1 MIHPVLIQD
10 RFIGPGYPC
19 FIIAE
24 AGVNHNGNMDI
35 AHQLIDAAVK
45 IGADAVKFQ
54 SFVTNELIT
63 KNTPKAKY
71 QVNTTGR
78 DDGQYGMLKLL
89 ELTPKQQEELR
100 DHCDKAG
107 IIYLCTP
114 YERTSVDILDRL
126 NIVAY
131 KVASTDTTNIPLLR
145 YIASKNRP
153 VLLSTGMSSLCEVE
167 LAVNTLKEGGLE
179 NKIILLQCTAEYPS
193 PLHEVNLRVIQ
204 TMEHAFHCPV
214 GFSDHTPSI
223 GASPWATVLGACV
236 VEKHF
241 TLDRKTPGPDHQ
253 ASLEPDEFLSLIQ
266 TIRDVELAL
275 GDGIKQPMPSELSNK
290 KLMQKSLV
298 ITRDI
303 KKGEIIK
310 LDDLT
315 CKRPAT
321 GLPPFWI
328 DKIIGKLTSRDLCEG
343 TIVELSH
350 IIW

>member
-1 MIHPVLIQD
+1 M
-10 RFIGPGYPC
+10 IGPGYPC

-45 IGADAVKFQ
+45 IRADAIKFQ

-63 KNTPKAKY
+63 NNTPKAKY

-100 DHCDKAG
+100 DHCNKAG

-114 YERTSVDILDRL
+114 YERTSVNLLDRL

-167 LAVNTLKEGGLE
+167 QAVNTLKEGGLD
-179 NKIILLQCTAEYPS
+179 NKIILLQCTSEYPS
-193 PLHEVNLRVIQ
+193 PLHEVNLRAIQ

-223 GASPWATVLGACV
+223 GASPWAVVLRACV

-241 TLDRKTPGPDHQ
+241 TLDRKSPGPDHQ
-253 ASLEPDEFLSLIQ
+253 ASLEPEEFSSLVQ

-275 GDGIKQPMPSELSNK
+275 GDGIKQPMPSELPNK
-290 KLMQKSLV
+290 KVMQKSLV

-328 DKIIGKLTSRDLCEG
+328 DKIIGKLTSRDLYEG